1 MDRERLVN
9 ALLAPMDTAMGW
21 AVDGLDKAGL
31 LDSASDLVM
40 RGMKLGLRTQ
50 FALSNDLII
59 EGEENVPESGGVLL
73 ASNHQSWLDVQVL
86 GAACPRRVHFLA
98 KEEFREW
105 PGLRHLIRLSESV
118 FVKRGGDDETLERMA
133 EALRKGWAIGIYPEG
148 TIPGEEEVPRSAVEP
163 ATGLL
168 RGKSGVAR
176 LALMSGAPIVP
187 VGVSGTGRALPPETY
202 PRLEVLRPPANTPI
216 RIRFGKP
223 ITMDDYLGRT
233 QDRALVREVTDRLM
247 RDISALVDHRSN
259 YVPMEVPIA
268 PPPAFEKIG
277 VLLLHGFTSH
287 TDTVSGLVPHLEAAG
302 IPYEM
307 PWLRGHGLHWK
318 ELRGVT
324 ARDWYV
330 DAERALVSLAARVD
344 RVVVVGL
351 SMGGLVGLDLATR
364 HPELIAGLC
373 TVAAA
378 LRFAD
383 PLAGLTPLL
392 AKIVPSWPSPNAFTD
407 PNLAAGSRNYPRFP
421 TETFGELLRYA
432 RDVEQRLGDVHVPIR
447 VLHSKSDTVI
457 APVAANTIYERV
469 GSLHR
474 EISWFEQSGHEM
486 LQDLE
491 ADSVMADVM
500 AFVSRF
506 RRGPKAVASDDTRE
520 SGVA

>member
-9 ALLAPMDTAMGW
+9 GLLAPMDTAMGW
-21 AVDGLDKAGL
+21 AVDGLAAAGL
-31 LDSASDLVM
+31 LEGASELVM
-40 RGMKLGLRTQ
+40 RAMKVALRAQFSLANGLV
-50 FALSNDLII
+50 I
-59 EGEENVPESGGVLL
+59 EGAENVPTRGGVLL

-98 KEEFREW
+98 KEELGSW
-105 PGLRHLIRLSESV
+105 PGLGHLIRLSESV
-118 FVKRGGDDETLERMA
+118 LVKRGGDDETLERMA

-148 TIPGEEEVPRSAVEP
+148 TIPGEEDIPRSAVDP

-176 LALMSGAPIVP
+176 LALMSGVPIVP

-216 RIRFGKP
+216 RIRFGAP

-233 QDRALVREVTDRLM
+233 HDRALVREVTDRLM
-247 RDISALVDHRSN
+247 ADISDLVDHRAN
-259 YVPMEVPIA
+259 YVPFEVPIA
-268 PPPAFEKIG
+268 PPATFDKVG

-302 IPYEM
+302 IPYAM
-307 PWLRGHGLHWK
+307 PWLRGHGTHWR
-318 ELRGVT
+318 ELSGVT
-324 ARDWYV
+324 ARDWYT
-330 DAERALVSLAARVD
+330 DAERALVELSAKVD

-351 SMGGLVGLDLATR
+351 SMGGLVGLELSMR

-392 AKIVPSWPSPNAFTD
+392 SRIVPSWPSPNAFND
-407 PNLAAGSRNYPRFP
+407 PNLASRSRNYPRFP
-421 TETFGELLRYA
+421 TATFGELWRYA
-432 RDVEQRLGDVHVPIR
+432 KHIEARLGEVHVPIR
-447 VLHSKSDTVI
+447 VLHSKKDTVI
-457 APVAANTIYERV
+457 APVAANTIYASVSSR
-469 GSLHR
+469 HR
-474 EISWFEQSGHEM
+474 EIGWYEQSGHEM

-491 ADSVMADVM
+491 ADRVMDDVM
-500 AFVSRF
+500 DFVHRF
-506 RRGPKAVASDDTRE
+506 RRGPKAVGGQDERE